1 MIYTVECLV
10 DCEPGNLICASDT
23 ILDCINAVNNHETF
37 PYVADDLEFIAWK
50 DGKKVA
56 VAVLVGNR
64 VGDTIGANG
73 YEPNPVT
80 YEEVIGKMVLE

>member
-10 DCEPGNLICASDT
+10 DYEPGNLICASDT
-23 ILDCINAVNNHETF
+23 ILDCIDAVNNHETF

-64 VGDTIGANG
+64 TGDSR
-73 YEPNPVT
+73 EDLNPVT

>member
-1 MIYTVECLV
+1 MIYTVERLN
-10 DCEPGNLICASDT
+10 DYEHGNLICASDT
-23 ILDCINAVNNHETF
+23 IMDCIEAVNNYETF
-37 PYVADDLEFIAWK
+37 PYVADGLEFIAWK

-56 VAVLVGNR
+56 VASLVGNR

-80 YEEVIGKMVLE
+80 YEEVIGKMEAV